1 MAKQKIVAGIDIGS
15 SKITTLI
22 AQVSVEPMTYETSV
36 SVVGVSSTP
45 SKGVK
50 KGQIVNIE
58 EAVESIIASVEGA
71 ERMAGYNLDSAFIS
85 VGGAHVSSQN
95 STGVVAVSDPNGEV
109 NAADVNRV
117 IQAARAISIPA
128 ARQVIHV
135 LPREFMVDGE
145 RGVRDPVGMSGVR
158 LEVDTHLITVSSAAL
173 KNVTKAVNEVGVK
186 INDTV
191 FSALASAYAT
201 LSDTEKELGCVLI
214 DIGAG
219 TTSIAAYVDGALAY
233 SGALPVGA
241 RNVTNDLAI
250 GLRVSL
256 DTAENIK
263 LKLSDK
269 SYMEKMQS
277 GNKEVKH
284 EQLEIS
290 ETGSTEIKKVAKRTL
305 TEGIIKPRLNEIFS
319 MVRAELERVGIV
331 HKIPSGVILTGGG
344 ALTVGV
350 EDSARKVLSVPVR
363 VASPSGISG
372 LIDDI
377 VNPQFATSVGL
388 VLYGVKMNPEGSST
402 PSFSTGKLKGLP
414 TGKMFGRLIESIRD
428 LLP

>member
-22 AQVSVEPMTYETSV
+22 SQVSIEPLTYETSV
-36 SVVGVSSTP
+36 SIVGVSNTP
-45 SKGVK
+45 SRGVK

-58 EAVESIIASVEGA
+58 EAVESIIASVEAA

-85 VGGAHVSSQN
+85 VGGAHVASQN
-95 STGVVAVSDPNGEV
+95 STGVVAVSDPSGEV
-109 NAADVNRV
+109 NAADVTRV
-117 IQAARAISIPA
+117 ISAARAISVPA
-128 ARQVIHV
+128 ARQVVHV

-158 LEVDTHLITVSSAAL
+158 LEVDTHLITVSTAAL
-173 KNVTKAVNEVGVK
+173 KNVSKAVNEVGVK

-263 LKLSDK
+263 LMLSDRNNIERPRIAGK
-269 SYMEKMQS
+269 DS
-277 GNKEVKH
+277 KH
-284 EQLEIS
+284 EQIEIS
-290 ETGSTEIKKVAKRTL
+290 ETGSSEVKKVAKRTL

-319 MVRAELERVGIV
+319 MVRAELERAGIV
-331 HKIPSGVILTGGG
+331 HKIPSGAILTGGG
-344 ALTVGV
+344 ALTVGA
-350 EDSARKVLSVPVR
+350 EDAARKVLSVPVR
-363 VASPSGISG
+363 VASPGGVSG

-377 VNPQFATSVGL
+377 LSPQYATAVGL
-388 VLYGVKMNPEGSST
+388 ILYGVRMSPESAQT
-402 PSFSTGKLKGLP
+402 NSFSASKMKLPNTKIF
-414 TGKMFGRLIESIRD
+414 TRLVESIRD